1 MGRASEP
8 PGNGSSSMSR
18 KIPEWNRR
26 SRFALVREERES
38 GALNRGSRLDEQ
50 RIESVMNP
58 ICAVSGER
66 RDSHYIS
73 AAVPSRKQASLRARM
88 GC

>member
-1 MGRASEP
+1 MGRASKP
-8 PGNGSSSMSR
+8 PGNGSGSMNQ
-18 KIPEWNRR
+18 KIPIGNRR
-26 SRFALVREERES
+26 SRFALVRGERES
-38 GALNRGSRLDEQ
+38 VASNRGSRLDEQ
-50 RIESVMNP
+50 QIELVMNP
-58 ICAVSGER
+58 ICADSGER